1 MPPGGM
7 PPGGMPPG
15 GDPYGAPYPGGPQ
28 PAQPKKTSPWLFVGL
43 GCGGLFIIGIVLVV
57 IIVFVA
63 NGNDEPTGDG
73 SGSDSG
79 TSSGP
84 DLDTDTDTDS
94 DTDTDTGGE
103 TLDGPSGGT
112 IGDSVE
118 HEGIIFTPLEIEG
131 PYSELDIEGQ
141 TFTPGGE
148 YVVLWLEVEAA
159 GSSAS
164 FWRDEQHL
172 YTSSGSA
179 IEEDYD
185 ATGAMDSMLLTLTP
199 GSPVETAIVFDVP
212 DADDLASIGLSA
224 ETYGGNEVE
233 VDLN

>member
-1 MPPGGM
+1 MPPG
-7 PPGGMPPG
+7 GGMPPG

-63 NGNDEPTGDG
+63 NGNDEPSTPTGG
-73 SGSDSG
+73 TGG
-79 TSSGP
+79 TSGAPEDPETDPGTETEGTTPSGP
-84 DLDTDTDTDS
+84 T
-94 DTDTDTGGE
+94 
-103 TLDGPSGGT
+103 GGT
-112 IGDSVE
+112 IGESVE
-118 HEGIIFTPLEIEG
+118 HEGIIFTPLELEG
-131 PYSELDIEGQ
+131 PYSELDIEGE
-141 TFTPGGE
+141 TFTPVGE

-159 GSSAS
+159 STSES

-172 YTSSGSA
+172 YTSSGAA

-185 ATGAMDSMLLTLTP
+185 ATGAMDNMNKTLTP
-199 GSPVETAIVFDVP
+199 GSPLETAIVFDVP
-212 DADDLASIGLSA
+212 DADDLVSIGLSA